1 MTNHSKLPHFRSKV
15 FLAPMAGISDSA
27 FRTLCH
33 ENGAGLTVTELTSV
47 HAITHPG
54 RSKHLINEFGKLS
67 DYDHPRGIQLFGND
81 VDVICEA
88 AKIVEPYFD
97 IIDFNMGCPAP
108 HITQQMAGAAL
119 LDKPDHVEKMFSK
132 LVGAVNKPVT
142 LKVRAGIGND
152 NCYLYK
158 PIAKIA
164 ENCGVSMIA
173 LHARTLKQGYSG
185 HSNWALIKELKDH
198 VNIPV
203 VGNGDVKSP
212 EDYDRMLKETGCDYV
227 MIGRAAMGNPL
238 IFRQI
243 DNFVRT
249 GEYKPVAQKEQIEQF
264 FKYIDNAQ
272 KYEIN
277 FASIKVQAMQ
287 FTHGVVGAPKLR
299 GLISSTKNNEEIIDV
314 FRKFYEEL
322 Q

>member
-1 MTNHSKLPHFRSKV
+1 MSKLPIFKSKA

-33 ENGAGLTVTELTSV
+33 ENGAGLTITELTSV
-47 HAITHPG
+47 HALTHPG
-54 RSKHLINEFGKLS
+54 RSKHLLNEFGLLS
-67 DYDHPRGIQLFGND
+67 DNDHPRSIQLFGND
-81 VDVICEA
+81 IDTIIEA
-88 AKIVEPYFD
+88 AKIVEPHFD

-119 LDKPDHVEKMFSK
+119 LDKPDHVERMFSK
-132 LVGAVNKPVT
+132 LVGSVNKPVT
-142 LKVRAGIGND
+142 LKVRAGISND

-185 HSNWALIKELKDH
+185 KSNWALVKELKEH

-203 VGNGDVKSP
+203 VGNGDVTKP
-212 EDYDRMLKETGCDYV
+212 EEYQKMLDDTGCDYV

-238 IFRQI
+238 IFQQI

-249 GEYKPVAQKEQIEQF
+249 GKYAPVSPKDQIEQF
-264 FKYIDNAQ
+264 FKYMNNAE
-272 KYEIN
+272 KYDIT
-277 FASIKVQAMQ
+277 FANIKVQAMQ
-287 FTHGVVGAPKLR
+287 FTRGITGAPKLR
-299 GLISSTKNNEEIIDV
+299 GLISSTKNNEDIVNV
-314 FRKFYEEL
+314 FKKFYEEL
-322 Q
+322 D